1 MKHAVIIAHPKSESF
16 TAAMAEAYSQACADL
31 EFEVVTRNLYRIG
44 FDPCLKPREIPGPAD
59 FQAGSD
65 VLAERALLQDCDV
78 FAFFYPLW
86 LNTPPAMLKGYLE
99 RVFGWGFAYGGESHS
114 YSPLLTGRM
123 VISFSS
129 SGAPL
134 GWLKQ
139 TGAMDALCVLFDDYF
154 AKLCGMTSV
163 DHVHVGGVTAGASSY
178 FVEARLQDVRKAV
191 NQHFGRDAH
200 VAHDHQA

>member
-1 MKHAVIIAHPKSESF
+1 MKHAVIVAHPKPNSF
-16 TAAMAEAYSQACADL
+16 TAATAGAYSRACLDL
-31 EFEVVTRNLYRIG
+31 GFQTVTRDLYRIA
-44 FDPCLKPREIPGPAD
+44 FDPCLKPGEIPGPD
-59 FQAGSD
+59 SFQPGPD
-65 VLAERALLQDCDV
+65 VVAERALLQDCDV

-114 YSPLLTGRM
+114 YNPLLTGRM

-139 TGAMDALCVLFDDYF
+139 IGGMDALCVLFDDYF
-154 AKLCGMTSV
+154 AKLCGMTCV
-163 DHVHVGGVTAGASSY
+163 DHVHVGAVSAGAC
-178 FVEARLQDVRKAV
+178 
-191 NQHFGRDAH
+191 AH
-200 VAHDHQA
+200 TRPR